1 MDDNEIHKTGYARY
15 PRFREAFHLL
25 LPSLLLCPQPGI
37 LSVSASSY
45 DPNRKQ
51 RYGRSVAIKSAPEGS
66 ERAGPFVSPLHFL
79 SLETFAL
86 GRPRD
91 RPKTRNRLRRW
102 PGGNGSCPRVQTNG
116 TIEWKITISSLPRIE
131 THLPF
136 LRALRSLLVQQESK
150 NSKSRIYE
158 SKVNERRSCGNLW
171 NRHGG

>member
-116 TIEWKITISSLPRIE
+116 TIEWKITTVFRSVV
-131 THLPF
+131 F
-136 LRALRSLLVQQESK
+136 LESK
-150 NSKSRIYE
+150 HIFAFFARFVLCLSNKNRRIR
-158 SKVNERRSCGNLW
+158 KVEFTKVK
-171 NRHGG
+171 

>member
-51 RYGRSVAIKSAPEGS
+51 RYSRSVAIKSAPEGS

-91 RPKTRNRLRRW
+91 RPKTRNRSRRW

-116 TIEWKITISSLPRIE
+116 TIEWKITTVFRPVV
-131 THLPF
+131 F
-136 LRALRSLLVQQESK
+136 LESK
-150 NSKSRIYE
+150 QIFPFFARFVLYLSNKNRRIR
-158 SKVNERRSCGNLW
+158 KVEFTKVK
-171 NRHGG
+171 

>member
-116 TIEWKITISSLPRIE
+116 TIEWKITTVFRSVV
-131 THLPF
+131 F
-136 LRALRSLLVQQESK
+136 LESK
-150 NSKSRIYE
+150 HIFTFFARFVLCLSNKNRRIR
-158 SKVNERRSCGNLW
+158 KVEFTKVK
-171 NRHGG
+171 